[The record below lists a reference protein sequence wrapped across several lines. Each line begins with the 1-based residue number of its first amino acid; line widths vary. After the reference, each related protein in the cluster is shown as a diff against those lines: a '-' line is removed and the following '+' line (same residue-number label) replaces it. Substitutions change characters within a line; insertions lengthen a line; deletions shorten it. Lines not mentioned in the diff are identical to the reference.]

1 MGFIN
6 QQTFHGAR
14 GPRGPLAGGVFLAGQ
29 DGQALRVEV
38 RVVTGDRAPQ
48 RLMVFSNP
56 KKNIRKS
63 DVKANKDHDPI
74 WGFPK
79 KGVPPVIH
87 FCLRFSLYKPS
98 IWGTPHLNYHFYL

>member
-56 KKNIRKS
+56 KKK
-63 DVKANKDHDPI
+63 KH
-74 WGFPK
+74 PK
-79 KGVPPVIH
+79 IGRESEQGSWSHLGV
-87 FCLRFSLYKPS
+87 S
-98 IWGTPHLNYHFYL
+98 